1 MDARPNL
8 NGNTPQ
14 DFAAA
19 YMALSDAVSAIDEA
33 QRKVAGNVLHGRNYL
48 TTDAGEDA
56 CIADR
61 RRILDAMQ
69 QCRAILGS
77 IASEIV
83 DALDDHN
90 R

>member
-1 MDARPNL
+1 MQARPNL
-8 NGNTPQ
+8 NGNTPE
-14 DFAAA
+14 DFTAA
-19 YMALSDAVSAIDEA
+19 YMALSDAVSTIDEA
-33 QRKVAGNVLHGRNYL
+33 QRKIAGNVLHGRNYAS
-48 TTDAGEDA
+48 TDA

-69 QCRAILGS
+69 QCRATLGS